1 MLRLRKRRAPV
12 LTIDVRVDSLEIRN
26 LLDDPQLKMLMG
38 DTASGAFVAPIQLD
52 WSRRAARQR
61 QGFGRRLL
69 LRAA

>member
-1 MLRLRKRRAPV
+1 MLKLRKRRAPAM
-12 LTIDVRVDSLEIRN
+12 TIHVRDDSLKIRN
-26 LLDDPQLKMLMG
+26 LLDDPQLKVLMG
-38 DTASGAFVAPIQLD
+38 DTVSGVRSAPIQLD